1 MDGTGRLTF
10 ARAESV
16 ARPAAES
23 VARHTIDTM
32 RLASPLAVAQLVQM
46 AMGIT
51 DTVLLG
57 NLGGDAL
64 AAGGLGASLFITV
77 SIALQGILTAVSV
90 LVSQARGAGQ
100 DAQVPAL
107 YWTGMLLAALLMLPA
122 FALFS
127 AAEPLL
133 LAVGEPPALAH
144 DVGRFVDVLR
154 WSTPGALLG
163 MGLMRTFLPAINRG
177 SLILWVSLASAAGNG
192 ALCYGLVHGSW
203 GLPALGLLGPALAT
217 ALSLSG
223 GAIALLLLVHGRPA
237 LRRFVGWRR
246 PDFGHLR
253 VMLRLGVPVGATF
266 AVEAG
271 LFLAIALLIGW
282 LGPVPLAAQQVALNI
297 ISVAFMIPLAVAQAA
312 NVRVGHRVGAG
323 DYPGARRAGLVAIGL
338 GAAFEVAAAL
348 LLIAAPHAVIGL
360 YLDPEL
366 PGNAET
372 FAIAVG
378 LVHVAIVFQV
388 ADGVQCVASGAL
400 RGLGDTRIPFL
411 LAAISYWGVGFPA
424 AWFLTMH
431 AGWGAE
437 GAWWGLAASV
447 MVVAALLTQRF
458 LRRSRVTPESA
469 LPP

>member
-1 MDGTGRLTF
+1 MDGTGRLPP
-10 ARAESV
+10 ARAEGA
-16 ARPAAES
+16 ARHAAEG
-23 VARHTIDTM
+23 VARHAIETM
-32 RLASPLAVAQLVQM
+32 RLASPLAVAQLAQM

-77 SIALQGILTAVSV
+77 SVVLQGVLTAISV
-90 LVSQARGAGQ
+90 LVSQTRGAGH
-100 DAQVPAL
+100 DAQVPVL
-107 YWTGMLLAALLMLPA
+107 YWTGMLLALLLVAPA

-127 AAEPLL
+127 MAEPLL

-154 WSTPGALLG
+154 WGTPGALLG
-163 MGLMRTFLPAINRG
+163 MGLMRAFLPAIDQG
-177 SLILWVSLASAAGNG
+177 GMILWVSLASAGTNG

-217 ALSLSG
+217 VLSLSA
-223 GAIALLLLVHGRPA
+223 GALALLLLLHGRPA
-237 LRRFVGWRR
+237 LRLFVTWHR
-246 PDFGHLR
+246 PDFGILGA
-253 VMLRLGVPVGATF
+253 MLRLGVPVSATF

-297 ISVAFMIPLAVAQAA
+297 VSVAFMVPLAIAQAA
-312 NVRVGHRVGAG
+312 NVRVGHRVGAN

-338 GAAFEVAAAL
+338 GAAFEIAAAL
-348 LLIAAPHAVIGL
+348 LLLVAPNAVIGL
-360 YLDPEL
+360 YLDPMR

-372 FAIAVG
+372 FAIATG
-378 LVHVAIVFQV
+378 LVNVAVVFQV
-388 ADGVQCVASGAL
+388 ADGVQSVASGAL
-400 RGLGDTRIPFL
+400 RGLGDTRVPFL
-411 LAAISYWGVGFPA
+411 LAAVGYWGVGFPA

-431 AGWGAE
+431 AGWGAA
-437 GAWWGLAASV
+437 GAWWGLAASL
-447 MVVAALLTQRF
+447 MVVAALLTRRF
-458 LRRSRVTPESA
+458 LRRSRVTPERA
-469 LPP
+469 LLP